1 MDQGHRE
8 GIVAE
13 RCALGFG
20 LARALALGTCLIGC
34 ASAADEPATDPH
46 AALPYARSVESF
58 TPGASAGYNED
69 KLPTV
74 VLGPPLGKGT
84 GAGSLD
90 VVSLGRG
97 GEIVVGFGQRTIAD
111 GPGADFVVFENA
123 FWPGDDATQVYA
135 ELGEVSV
142 SDDGETWLSFAC
154 DTTGDAAGHFPGCAG
169 FSPTLS
175 YDPVELV
182 PLEPE
187 RTGGDAFDLADVG
200 LSHAR
205 FVKIRDL
212 ETLDAAGISG
222 GFDLDAVGIVNAE

>member
-1 MDQGHRE
+1 MDQGHRK
-8 GIVAE
+8 GVTAE

-20 LARALALGTCLIGC
+20 LARALALGVCLVGC
-34 ASAADEPATDPH
+34 ASEADQPASDPL
-46 AALPYARSVESF
+46 ASLPYARSVESF

-69 KLPTV
+69 KLPGI
-74 VLGPPLGKGT
+74 VLGPPLGKGK

-90 VVSLGRG
+90 VVSLGAG
-97 GEIVVGFGQRTIAD
+97 GELVVGFGQRTIVD
-111 GPGADFVVFENA
+111 GAGPDFVVFENA
-123 FWPGDDATQVYA
+123 FWPSDDATLVYA

-142 SDDGETWLSFAC
+142 SEDGETWLSFAC
-154 DTTGDAAGHFPGCAG
+154 DTAGDGVGRFPGCAG

-182 PLEPE
+182 PLDPT
-187 RTGGDAFDLADVG
+187 RSGGDAFDLADVG
-200 LSHAR
+200 LSSAR

-212 ETLDAAGISG
+212 RTLDAGGNSG